1 MKITIE
7 IPDDQAVFM
16 KQLLD
21 RLPFITSIETEK
33 KRNPAVT
40 SAELLNV
47 FPILK
52 EEANVRLS
60 NILDQ
65 HMN

>member
-21 RLPFITSIETEK
+21 RFDFVTILETEEK
-33 KRNPAVT
+33 PHPAVT
-40 SAELLNV
+40 SAALLQA
-47 FPILK
+47 FPVLK
-52 EEANVRLS
+52 EEANVRVS

-65 HMN
+65 HLN

>member
-21 RLPFITSIETEK
+21 RLSFVTSIEMEEK
-33 KRNPAVT
+33 QHSVVT
-40 SAELLNV
+40 SAELLHA

-65 HMN
+65 HLN